1 MYGPQHMLQVLLAN
15 AEKLEQKIGEIKVR
29 IK

>member
-1 MYGPQHMLQVLLAN
+1 MFGPQHMLPGPSAN